1 MTMTERASDMSPL
14 ETCVRRLRLHS
25 PLSDADAR
33 LFKALPF
40 KLSKLSPNSQPVRE
54 GDPTTSCMILV
65 SGYMHR
71 FRLTESGD
79 RQIMAIYVP
88 GDPID
93 FDRLYLPV
101 ADDSLQTIRETVVAR
116 VYQSD
121 LRELMARRPAIAE
134 AVIRLLLVDSSIF
147 REWTLNVGRR
157 DARARIAHLFAEI
170 AVRLDAQGCDL
181 ARVPLPLTQDHI
193 ADATGLTPVHVNRT
207 LKTLR
212 AEGCIERLAGGLVVI
227 PDLDALKAVGG
238 FDGRY
243 LHLVE

>member
-1 MTMTERASDMSPL
+1 MATNEAALVISPL
-14 ETCVRRLRLHS
+14 GALIRRLRLHS
-25 PLSDADAR
+25 PLSNADADA
-33 LFKALPF
+33 LHALPF
-40 KLSKLSPNSQPVRE
+40 KLTRQAPNSQPVRE
-54 GDPTTSCMILV
+54 GDETTSCMILV
-65 SGYMHR
+65 SGHMHR

-79 RQIMAIYVP
+79 RQIMAIYVA

-101 ADDSLQTIRETVVAR
+101 ADDGLQSIRESVVAR

-121 LRELMARRPAIAE
+121 LRDLLARRPAIAE
-134 AVIRLLLVDSSIF
+134 AVIRSLLVDSSIF

-170 AVRLDAQGCDL
+170 AVRLQAQGIDL
-181 ARVPLPLTQDHI
+181 AGLPLPLTQDHI

-212 AEGCIERLAGGLVVI
+212 ADGCIERLAGGLVVVS
-227 PDLDALKAVGG
+227 DLETLKAVGG
-238 FDGRY
+238 FDARY
-243 LHLVE
+243 LHLAE